1 LVGGD
6 KVKAIEYYEKAL
18 TIDPKLASAI
28 EALKKL
34 KGGPRS

>member
-6 KVKAIEYYEKAL
+6 KVKAIEYYKKAL
-18 TIDPKLASAI
+18 IIDPKLASAL

-34 KGGPRS
+34 KSGKP

>member
-1 LVGGD
+1 LIGGD
-6 KVKAIEYYEKAL
+6 KVKAIEYYKKAL
-18 TIDPKLASAI
+18 IIDPNLSSAL